1 VTIKRQATAALFAPL
16 PAAVGGTV
24 SGVSGAWRRVGG
36 FEVHGV
42 SGRSPDCDRVAG
54 NNGGSD
60 QRASAGCPPYLA
72 PVFVREFLR
81 GITKCSI
88 EARCKPA
95 MRLLE
100 SLLCAFVF
108 ACLVPSVACLEPV

>member
-1 VTIKRQATAALFAPL
+1 L

-24 SGVSGAWRRVGG
+24 LGG
-36 FEVHGV
+36 FRRWRWDGCLRMHGV

-81 GITKCSI
+81 VCTLCNVATNGLPSPCHALNTPRPILTK
-88 EARCKPA
+88 
-95 MRLLE
+95 LGTT
-100 SLLCAFVF
+100 
-108 ACLVPSVACLEPV
+108 

>member
-81 GITKCSI
+81 VCT
-88 EARCKPA
+88 
-95 MRLLE
+95 
-100 SLLCAFVF
+100 LCNVATNG
-108 ACLVPSVACLEPV
+108 LPSPCHTI